1 MFTPRISYLLEV
13 YRHLLKTPLKKR
25 WFRAGLACLILTASA
40 GAGYGQI
47 TNWVGIFNSSADTAL
62 WTHVAGDAN
71 TVYFLAGDAPA
82 GGPSTGCMVFQSI
95 YGPGLAWSGIG
106 KNVRNLNASNCTA
119 LELDVKVDP
128 SCGFDTFGNAC
139 NSFEVTISYGSS
151 QTWAGTDT
159 GAIAPV
165 AGNNGWQHIVV
176 PASQL
181 GGSAN
186 WSNIQY
192 VIIDPDDGYY
202 STAANMVLR
211 IANVKLTAPAPL
223 PASPTISI
231 NASNAVRTAD
241 VRWFGINTGDWD
253 NDFNLQYTV
262 PELTKAGWQTLRFP
276 GGSDSDN
283 YHWYPNR
290 YDNYSS
296 YQGNNSF
303 SGFAQVATNIGA
315 TVIITANYGT
325 GTAAEAAAW
334 VAWSNVTNHYGF
346 KYWEI
351 GNEQY
356 SPMTETDNNTPAHD
370 PYTYATRAVD
380 YIQQMKAVD
389 PTIKVGV
396 VVVVGEEL
404 DSNGYTNHPA
414 TNLVTGQV
422 FHGWTPVVLST
433 LRQLGVTPDFAIYH
447 FYPENAPS
455 TPDNDQTL
463 LAGTGRWAGDAAEL
477 RGDITDFFGPSGT
490 NIELLI
496 TENNSDEGNPGKQS
510 VSLVNGLYYA
520 DSLGQLMKTEI
531 NGLVWWH
538 LRDGGPEAVNGSMSS
553 SLYGWRMYG
562 GFGVMAYG
570 DGQQTGL
577 QLTNRYP
584 PYFTAELISHF
595 IRAGDTVL
603 NASSDHPLV
612 SAYAALRTNGS
623 LTLMAINKSSASN
636 YPVNIV
642 LTNYVPSGTATI
654 YSYGMPQDNAAAAAN
669 NSSCDIATNF
679 YGVSTNF
686 NYTLAP
692 YSVTV
697 FAFVPAS
704 TPAQIG
710 GISVSG
716 TQFVF
721 SYPTVSGQTYQLQ
734 YITDLSSGAWLPAGG
749 PVLGTGAP
757 VSATNSI
764 GSSMQMFFRLSI
776 TP

>member
-1 MFTPRISYLLEV
+1 MPMKT

-25 WFRAGLACLILTASA
+25 WFRAGLACLIFTASA

-47 TNWVGIFNSSADTAL
+47 TNWVGIFNSSADTAQ
-62 WTHVAGDAN
+62 WTRVTGDPN
-71 TVYFLAGDAPA
+71 TVSFLAGDAPA
-82 GGPSTGCMVFQSI
+82 GGPSTGCMVFQSTF
-95 YGPGLAWSGIG
+95 GPGLSWSVIG
-106 KNVRNLNASNCTA
+106 KNVNGLNVSNCTA

-151 QTWAGTDT
+151 QTWVSTDT
-159 GAIAPV
+159 GPIAPV
-165 AGNNGWQHIVV
+165 ARYNGWQHIVIPV
-176 PASQL
+176 SQL

-186 WSNIQY
+186 WGNIRQ
-192 VIIDPDDGYY
+192 VMIEPVDGYY

-211 IANVKLTAPAPL
+211 IANVKFTAPAPL

-231 NASNAVRTAD
+231 NASSTVRTAD
-241 VRWFGINTGDWD
+241 VRWSGINIGDWD
-253 NDFNLQYTV
+253 NDFNMQDTV
-262 PELTKAGWQTLRFP
+262 PELNKAGWQTLRFP
-276 GGSDSDN
+276 GGADSDN

-290 YDNYSS
+290 YDNFNS

-303 SGFAQVATNIGA
+303 SGFAQAATNMGA

-325 GTAAEAAAW
+325 GTPEEAAAW

-351 GNEQY
+351 GNECY
-356 SPMTETDNNTPAHD
+356 APTETDNNTPSRDA
-370 PYTYATRAVD
+370 YTYATRAAN

-389 PTIKVGV
+389 PSIKIGV
-396 VVVVGEEL
+396 VVVKGL
-404 DSNGYTNHPA
+404 QFASNGNTTHPA

-422 FHGWTPVVLST
+422 AYGWTPVVLST
-433 LRQLGVTPDFAIYH
+433 LRQLGATPDFVIFHY
-447 FYPENAPS
+447 YPQATPYN
-455 TPDNDQTL
+455 PDNDQKL
-463 LAGTGRWAGDAAEL
+463 LAGTAIWAEDAAEL
-477 RGDITDFFGPSGT
+477 RGDITQFFGPGGA
-490 NIELLI
+490 NMELLI
-496 TENNSDEGNPGKQS
+496 TENNSDEGTPGKQS

-520 DSLGQLMKTEI
+520 DSLGQLMKTEF
-531 NGLVWWH
+531 NGLVWWQ
-538 LRDGGPEAVNGSMSS
+538 LRDGGPPYTGGNLSPD
-553 SLYGWRMYG
+553 LYGWRMYG
-562 GFGVMAYG
+562 AFGVMAYG
-570 DGQQTGL
+570 DGQQTGF

-584 PYFTAELISHF
+584 AYFTAELVSHF

-623 LTLMAINKSSASN
+623 LTLMAINKQSVSN
-636 YPVNIV
+636 YTVNIV
-642 LTNYVPSGTATI
+642 LTNYVPGGTATI
-654 YSYGMPQDNAAAAAN
+654 YSYGMPQDNAAQAAN
-669 NSSCDIATNF
+669 NAACDIATNS

-697 FAFVPAS
+697 FAFVPAP

-716 TQFVF
+716 TQFIF

-734 YITDLSSGAWLPAGG
+734 YTTNLSSGAWLPAGS
-749 PVLGTGAP
+749 PLLGTGAP
-757 VSATNSI
+757 VWTTNSI